1 MWTLSWDPLRYSHVG
16 SLFLNYFCVWYF
28 YCLFVYRYFFICCC
42 CCWSHIQKFS
52 EQQLNSVWSVAGE
65 GCGWDAAW
73 VHVVLCCVALS
84 GAVIVVVLIV
94 RKMPFFLSFS
104 LSFLFVRDS
113 IRCEFVFVC
122 GLNEFGLCGRKEWK
136 KRMNGI
142 EWPNVFRWIDGH
154 LDGWTD
160 RRSVSA
166 GRSGWMSVFKCVKR
180 VKCVNR

>member
-65 GCGWDAAW
+65 WCGWDAAW

-94 RKMPFFLSFS
+94 RKMPFFLSLCRFFLYEIPFDVS
-104 LSFLFVRDS
+104 LFLCADWMNSASVEGR
-113 IRCEFVFVC
+113 
-122 GLNEFGLCGRKEWK
+122 NERKEWMELND
-136 KRMNGI
+136 RMYSDGLMDTWKDGRTDGLSVPDGVDGCLYLNALNAL
-142 EWPNVFRWIDGH
+142 NVWI
-154 LDGWTD
+154 
-160 RRSVSA
+160 
-166 GRSGWMSVFKCVKR
+166 
-180 VKCVNR
+180 VN